1 MLNHEQETARYD
13 QPEPWEN
20 DDEIPWED
28 DAEVAESQPD
38 IWDLADQ
45 ARAEFKE
52 NPDNW
57 AGRK

>member
-1 MLNHEQETARYD
+1 MLNQEQETARWD
-13 QPEPWEN
+13 QPEPWEV
-20 DDEIPWED
+20 DDE
-28 DAEVAESQPD
+28 PD
-38 IWDLADQ
+38 IWDRADQ

>member
-1 MLNHEQETARYD
+1 MRDQEQETAQYD
-13 QPEPWEN
+13 QPE
-20 DDEIPWED
+20 
-28 DAEVAESQPD
+28 PD

-57 AGRK
+57 FGRK

>member
-1 MLNHEQETARYD
+1 MLSQEQETARWD
-13 QPEPWEN
+13 QPEPWEI
-20 DDEIPWED
+20 DEE
-28 DAEVAESQPD
+28 QPD

>member
-1 MLNHEQETARYD
+1 MLDREQETARYD
-13 QPEPWEN
+13 QPEPWEL
-20 DDEIPWED
+20 DDE
-28 DAEVAESQPD
+28 PD

-57 AGRK
+57 FGGK